1 MLLPIVA
8 LSSLVVVTASPT
20 AQHIRQSSQGTATVD
35 ISKTHGPAT
44 FLGSGFIYGWP
55 DNGTS
60 VSTLI
65 PDYLVTGIN
74 FNANRAGGAQ
84 LPVGGWATG
93 GFSGYTARFQS
104 ALSNYRTTRKYGG
117 EFILLPHDMW
127 GADGGSGSA
136 APFPGDNGNWT
147 EMEAF
152 WTQVMSDLVKNDM
165 LDGLIIDLW
174 NEPDGSGFW
183 PRTWDQFLEYWN
195 RATVLVR
202 AGLPGTLIS
211 GPAMANAPG
220 LQNENWLTWLP
231 SIVGNNTVPDHYSW
245 HQIGTWERCPDLNV
259 PDFNT
264 LLAEF
269 GAPARPIDNNEYAW
283 PSEQNPANAAWY
295 LSQMERHDIRALRAN
310 WGGGSDLHN
319 WMANL
324 VYSKNGTYYPNGEW
338 QVYHYYAGMNG
349 ERLVTTA
356 SSDTQFDAF
365 AIRQNNNI
373 KILAGTRT
381 IQAPYDIRVT
391 NLSQIGLKGRGSI
404 NVHVY
409 RFDWN
414 GPEGEVDGR
423 VDLGTKTYSYT
434 SNELIITL
442 DPPTNSTAYA
452 YEFSGA
458 S

>member
-1 MLLPIVA
+1 MTRPITLLFSLLIA
-8 LSSLVVVTASPT
+8 TSSTA
-20 AQHIRQSSQGTATVD
+20 AQQIRASSQGTATVD
-35 ISKTHGPAT
+35 IGQTHGSAAY
-44 FLGSGFIYGWP
+44 LASGFIYGWP

-60 VSTLI
+60 ASTQI
-65 PDYLVTGIN
+65 PENLVTGFN

-93 GFSGYTARFQS
+93 GLSGYTERFQS

-117 EFILLPHDMW
+117 EFILLPHDLW
-127 GADGGSGSA
+127 GADGSEGSA
-136 APFPGDNGNWT
+136 SPFPGDNGNWT

-152 WTQVMSDLVKNDM
+152 WSQLMVDLKANNM
-165 LDGLIIDLW
+165 LDSLIIDLW
-174 NEPDGSGFW
+174 NEPDGTGFW

-195 RATVLVR
+195 RACMLVR

-211 GPAMANAPG
+211 GPALSGAPG

-231 SIVGNNTVPDHYSW
+231 SIVGNDTVPDHYSW
-245 HQIGTWERCPDLNV
+245 HQIGSGNRCPDLVV

-264 LLAEF
+264 LLAQF
-269 GAPARPIDNNEYAW
+269 GAPARPIDNNEYALQ
-283 PSEQNPANAAWY
+283 SEQNPANAAWY
-295 LSQMERHDIRALRAN
+295 MSQFERHDLRALRAN
-310 WGGGSDLHN
+310 WDSGSGLHN

-338 QVYHYYAGMNG
+338 QVYHYYAGMGG

-356 SSDTQFDAF
+356 SSDIQFDAF
-365 AIRQNNNI
+365 ATRQGNAI

-381 IQAPYDIRVT
+381 IQAPYDISVT
-391 NLSQIGLKGRGSI
+391 NLSQIGLGSSGGI

-414 GPEGEVDGR
+414 GTEGEVDGP
-423 VDLGTKTYSYT
+423 VDLGIFNYSYT
-434 SNELIITL
+434 SDTVSHP
-442 DPPTNSTAYA
+442 DAA
-452 YEFSGA
+452 VV
-458 S
+458 

>member
-1 MLLPIVA
+1 MLRLLVSLLPLLIA
-8 LSSLVVVTASPT
+8 TSGTAVEQ
-20 AQHIRQSSQGTATVD
+20 ARQSSQGTATID
-35 ISKTHGPAT
+35 IGQTHGSAT
-44 FLGSGFIYGWP
+44 FLASGFIYGWP

-60 VSTLI
+60 ASTQI
-65 PDYLVTGIN
+65 PENLVKGFN

-93 GFSGYTARFQS
+93 GLSGYTERFQS

-117 EFILLPHDMW
+117 EFILLPHDLW
-127 GADGGSGSA
+127 GADGSEGSA
-136 APFPGDNGNWT
+136 SLFPGDNGNWT

-152 WTQVMSDLVKNDM
+152 WSQLMTDLRKNDM
-165 LDGLIIDLW
+165 LDSLIIDLW
-174 NEPDGSGFW
+174 NEPDGTGFW
-183 PRTWDQFLEYWN
+183 PRTWEQ
-195 RATVLVR
+195 

-211 GPAMANAPG
+211 GPALSGAPG
-220 LQNENWLTWLP
+220 LQNDNWLTWLP
-231 SIVGNNTVPDHYSW
+231 SIVGNDTVPDHYSW
-245 HQIGTWERCPDLNV
+245 HQIGSGNRCPDLTV

-264 LLAEF
+264 LLARF
-269 GAPARPIDNNEYAW
+269 GAPARPIDNNEYALQ
-283 PSEQNPANAAWY
+283 SEQNPANAAWY
-295 LSQMERHDIRALRAN
+295 MSQFERHDIRALRAN
-310 WGGGSDLHN
+310 WASGSDLHN

-324 VYSKNGTYYPNGEW
+324 VYSNNGTYYPNGEW
-338 QVYHYYAGMNG
+338 QVYHYYAGMSG

-365 AIRQNNNI
+365 ATRQGNDI

-381 IQAPYDIRVT
+381 IQAPYDISVS
-391 NLSQIGLKGRGSI
+391 NLSQIGLGSSGSV

-414 GPEGEVDGR
+414 GTEGEVDGP
-423 VDLGTKTYSYT
+423 VDLGTVQYSYASDT
-434 SNELIITL
+434 LTITL

-458 S
+458 